1 MDPISILAEVQL
13 AIKLAKMAYDL
24 GHDAAPF
31 IKTAY
36 EIVFKNKVLTVDEHQ
51 AMNTQ
56 EIAWRASIDAQV
68 AEDDAA
74 TD

>member
-1 MDPISILAEVQL
+1 MNPISILAEVQL

-36 EIVFKNKVLTVDEHQ
+36 EIVFKNKVLTTEERQ
-51 AMNTQ
+51 TMTAQ
-56 EIAWRASIDAQV
+56 ETSWRSDIDKII
-68 AEDDAA
+68 AEDNAA

>member
-13 AIKLAKMAYDL
+13 AIKLAQMAYDL

-31 IKTAY
+31 VKTAY
-36 EIVFKNKVLTVDEHQ
+36 EIVFKNKVLTVEERQ
-51 AMNTQ
+51 AMTAQ
-56 EIAWRASIDAQV
+56 ETSWRASTDKII

>member
-1 MDPISILAEVQL
+1 MDLVTIFADAQL

-24 GHDAAPF
+24 GHDMAPYVA
-31 IKTAY
+31 TAY
-36 EIVFKNKVLTVDEHQ
+36 QIMFKNKILTPSERQ
-51 AMNTQ
+51 AMTDQENT
-56 EIAWRASIDAQV
+56 WRANIDAKI